1 MNKLTVEQRDWIIDR
16 IQLEASKVIDGESNL
31 VWLVFRLRNDL
42 DTITANTAED
52 ERLDFRGRLAG
63 ETNWQQQQRE
73 ANTAEDED
81 DDCYCTDENECH
93 YCLENKS
100 DARWLQEQER
110 QITLRMIE
118 EFIAEFP
125 ANKNLTVGFYVN
137 LMKERLQRED
147 E

>member
-1 MNKLTVEQRDWIIDR
+1 MNKLTPEQRDWIIEIVR
-16 IQLEASKVIDGESNL
+16 KNWSNADSSY
-31 VWLVFRLRNDL
+31 FL
-42 DTITANTAED
+42 DIIKNEI
-52 ERLDFRGRLAG
+52 
-63 ETNWQQQQRE
+63 N

-137 LMKERLQRED
+137 LMKERLQQED